1 LDSEPRTVDDRGS
14 ARSNAVEHVDNPSH
28 VIFPL
33 NREGLMHRFKRL
45 CAATVTVLAACGNET
60 APLSIAPSEAR
71 LARAPSNAA
80 ATFHLPQPGAPVAL
94 QGDGLF
100 ADGDYSDYA
109 DKVCGVTA
117 TVFAPNPT
125 QDAVMQTDNP
135 SASDRKC
142 RAYGPS
148 YWPRPIL
155 VDYGDAVE
163 RVSATVNVH
172 DLGAVT
178 GNSLRFMGIGLR
190 GNSRCVKLQFGGPDG
205 GDSVWVTRV
214 SSTVWHVYSQA
225 APLSTAS
232 CVLATGETVTF
243 GNMNVDFLIST
254 P

>member
-1 LDSEPRTVDDRGS
+1 MIDDHGS
-14 ARSNAVEHVDNPSH
+14 ARSNAAVEHIHHSRRVM
-28 VIFPL
+28 FPF
-33 NREGLMHRFKRL
+33 NSEGLMSRSKRL
-45 CAATVTVLAACGNET
+45 CAAAITVLAACGNE
-60 APLSIAPSEAR
+60 AGPLSIAPSGAR

-80 ATFHLPQPGAPVAL
+80 ATFHLPQQSAPVAL
-94 QGDGLF
+94 RGDGLF
-100 ADGDYSDYA
+100 PDGDYSDYA

-125 QDAVMQTDNP
+125 QDAVMQTDNS

-163 RVSATVNVH
+163 QAPATVNVH
-172 DLGAVT
+172 DMGAVT
-178 GNSLRFMGIGLR
+178 GTSLRFMGIGLR
-190 GNSRCVKLQFGGPDG
+190 GNSRCAKLQFGGPDG

-214 SSTVWHVYSQA
+214 SSSTWHVYSQA
-225 APLSTAS
+225 TPLNTAS
-232 CVLATGETVTF
+232 CVLATGETVTL
-243 GNMNVDFLIST
+243 GNMNVDFLITT